1 MMFIH
6 FHVAF
11 QCFRA
16 QVGFGSGGT
25 LFEDYIMPLTKEV
38 EVAYL
43 LARLEEPQRQ
53 VSVQEETDVDWISPH
68 MEASSW
74 L

>member
-1 MMFIH
+1 MMSIH

-11 QCFRA
+11 QCSEAGR
-16 QVGFGSGGT
+16 SGGT

-38 EVAYL
+38 EVACL
-43 LARLEEPQRQ
+43 LARLDEPQRQ